1 MQSGIKSVEVGGRL
15 LEVLSRSA
23 VPLSLSDLASKAR
36 LSPSAAHRYLAS
48 YKRLGL
54 VSQDGES
61 KKYDIGSF
69 GFELGIAAI
78 GRWDFL
84 SAARV
89 LQCSVRDKLNESVV
103 IAVWGTYGPVILSV
117 EESRKLVTLSMPI
130 GATVPLFRTAIGWI
144 FAANMAPEILKPIM
158 QRERAEG
165 RGPIGLSSEREVK
178 QKLNHIRKGKFAA
191 HSGHLLHAISG
202 IAVPLNDADGKF
214 LGALSVFASTESF
227 DNSDTGVPATVLK
240 AAAAEFTGHPKA

>member
-1 MQSGIKSVEVGGRL
+1 VQSGIKSVEVGGRL

-23 VPLSLSDLASKAR
+23 VPLSLSVLASKAR

-54 VSQDGES
+54 VGQDSQS

-69 GFELGIAAI
+69 GFQLGIAAI

-84 SAARV
+84 SAARL

-103 IAVWGTYGPVILSV
+103 IAVWGTYGPVVLSV
-117 EESRKLVTLSMPI
+117 EESRKPVILTMPV

-144 FAANMAPEILKPIM
+144 FAANMAPAILKPII
-158 QRERAEG
+158 QRETVEE
-165 RGPIGLSSEREVK
+165 RGPIGLSSEREIQ
-178 QKLNHIRKGKFAA
+178 QKLNHIRNSKFAA

-202 IAVPLNDADGKF
+202 IAVPLNDAHGKF
-214 LGALSVFASTESF
+214 LGALSVFASTENF
-227 DNSDTGVPATVLK
+227 DTSEAGVPATVLK
-240 AAAAEFTGHPKA
+240 AAAAQFTGHP